1 MGYIIN
7 PKSRL
12 LSPDRK
18 QAILSLSTP
27 KTKKK
32 KKYYYFLG
40 CGRLLQNLISG
51 FKLKAKSLYEATK
64 DPDAEPLLWTREQE
78 KAFNKIKQAL
88 TGAFALGVPPFL
100 KSQLSYMK
108 LKDGGQPW
116 RSLYKS

>member
-1 MGYIIN
+1 M
-7 PKSRL
+7 PALR
-12 LSPDRK
+12 RK
-18 QAILSLSTP
+18 FFRAAHALPQLRHSARQPERAHARGHTRHRH
-27 KTKKK
+27 
-32 KKYYYFLG
+32 
-40 CGRLLQNLISG
+40 GRLLQNLISG

>member
-1 MGYIIN
+1 MGHIIN

-32 KKYYYFLG
+32 KSSYFLR

-51 FKLKAKSLYEATK
+51 FKLKAKPLYEATK

-88 TGAFALGVPPFL
+88 TSAFALGVPPFL
-100 KSQLSYMK
+100 KIHLSYMK
-108 LKDGGQPW
+108 LKDRGQPW